1 MTIKYRLVIVV
12 MAILVGFTM
21 ANLSYA
27 KGIMGPQ
34 QGDRSP
40 EENDDWLK
48 KGVEHINAAIEQSN
62 HGDQEQSIKQG
73 EQALAAMK
81 EINSEGWAAT
91 LERTVGSVR
100 RGIRAAKKGQLEKAA
115 TLYETALEK
124 LGKPKFG
131 DMNFTHESFMGIGDG
146 R

>member
-1 MTIKYRLVIVV
+1 
-12 MAILVGFTM
+12 
-21 ANLSYA
+21 
-27 KGIMGPQ
+27 MGPQ

-40 EENDDWLK
+40 EQNDDWLK
-48 KGVEHINAAIEQSN
+48 KGVEHINAAIEKSN

-91 LERTVGSVR
+91 LERTVGSIR

-124 LGKPKFG
+124 LGTPKFG
-131 DMNFTHESFMGIGDG
+131 DMNFTHESFMGIGD
-146 R
+146 RR

>member
-1 MTIKYRLVIVV
+1 MTRSQTLVVIATTV
-12 MAILVGFTM
+12 LFGFSI
-21 ANLSYA
+21 ANLALA

-40 EENDDWLK
+40 EENKVWLK
-48 KGVEHINAAIEQSN
+48 KGIDYINGAIKDANDGNQEGSIEQ
-62 HGDQEQSIKQG
+62 G
-73 EQALAAMK
+73 EEAMAAMK

-91 LERTVGSVR
+91 LERTAGSIR

-115 TLYETALEK
+115 MLYETALEK

-131 DMNFTHESFMGIGDG
+131 DMNFTHESFMGIGD
-146 R
+146 RR